1 MCAQVL
7 QRIRGTEHVEAEF
20 ADIKQACIQA
30 NGVANPWA
38 AILQPAF
45 RPQLFVA
52 LTAT

>member
-7 QRIRGTEHVEAEF
+7 QRIRGTQHVEAEL
-20 ADIKQACIQA
+20 ADIKHACVQA
-30 NGVANPWA
+30 NAVTNPWA
-38 AILQPAF
+38 TILQPAF